1 LLENQRVSALSAGK
15 YYLPFAK
22 IFKMAVFN
30 IKQCPVCGSNRFNSF
45 ITCTDYF
52 VSGEQFEIRE
62 CAGCGFKFT
71 ADASDEQNI
80 GRYYQSEEYISHSN
94 TSKGL
99 VNGIYHRVRNYM
111 LRRKSRL
118 VKKATNK
125 KTGRILDVGTG
136 TAFFLNE
143 MKQHGWDVAG
153 TEKSADARAFAQK
166 EFGLE
171 IDEPEQLFQFEDKSF
186 DVVALW
192 HVLEHIHRLDENM
205 QTFSRLLKPDG
216 KLIIAVP
223 NHTSYDA
230 RHYREFWAAWD
241 VPRHLWHFGPEHM
254 KLLGEKF
261 GFQLQSLHTMP
272 FDSFY
277 VSLLSE
283 KYKKSKLAFL
293 KGLMHGKI
301 SWLKSLADKKRCS
314 SVIYV
319 FGK

>member
-1 LLENQRVSALSAGK
+1 
-15 YYLPFAK
+15 
-22 IFKMAVFN
+22 MAAFN
-30 IKQCPVCGSNRFNSF
+30 IQQCPVCGSNRFKPF
-45 ITCTDYF
+45 ITCNDFF

-62 CAGCGFKFT
+62 CSGCGFKFT
-71 ADASDEQNI
+71 ANAKDEENI

-99 VNGIYHRVRNYM
+99 VYAVYHRVRNYM
-111 LRRKSRL
+111 LGRKRRL
-118 VKKATNK
+118 IEKATEL
-125 KTGRILDVGTG
+125 KTGHILDVGTG
-136 TAFFLNE
+136 TGFFLNE
-143 MKQHGWDVAG
+143 MKKNGWQVSG
-153 TEKSADARAFAQK
+153 TEKSDGARDFAQK

-171 IDEPEQLFQFEDKSF
+171 IEEPEQLFQLENESF
-186 DVVALW
+186 DAITLW

-205 QTFSRLLKPDG
+205 EAFARLLKPEG

-230 RHYREFWAAWD
+230 RHYKQYWAAWD
-241 VPRHLWHFGPEHM
+241 VPRHLWHFGPEQM
-254 KLLGEKF
+254 KFFGEKY

-283 KYKKSKLAFL
+283 KYKKSNFALFR
-293 KGLMHGKI
+293 GLMHGKI
-301 SWLKSLADKKRCS
+301 SWLNSLANKERCS

-319 FGK
+319 FEK

>member
-1 LLENQRVSALSAGK
+1 
-15 YYLPFAK
+15 
-22 IFKMAVFN
+22 MAVYN
-30 IKQCPVCGSNRFNSF
+30 IQQCPVCGSNQFKSF
-45 ITCTDYF
+45 ITCTDFF

-62 CAGCGFKFT
+62 CSGCGFKFT
-71 ADASDEQNI
+71 VNAGDEKSI
-80 GRYYQSEEYISHSN
+80 GKYYQSEEYISHSN

-99 VNGIYHRVRNYM
+99 VNSIYHQVRNYM
-111 LRRKSRL
+111 LGRKSRL
-118 VKKATNK
+118 VEKVTIL
-125 KTGRILDVGTG
+125 KTGHILDVGTG
-136 TAFFLNE
+136 TGFFLNE
-143 MKQHGWDVAG
+143 MKTHDWQVSG
-153 TEKSADARAFAQK
+153 TEKSSDARAFAQK

-171 IDEPEQLFQFEDKSF
+171 INEPEQLFQFENESF
-186 DVVALW
+186 DAITLW
-192 HVLEHIHRLDENM
+192 HVLEHIHRLNENM
-205 QTFSRLLKPDG
+205 QTFSSLLKRDG

-230 RHYREFWAAWD
+230 RHYKEFWAAWD
-241 VPRHLWHFGPEHM
+241 VPRHLWHFGPEQM
-254 KLLGEKF
+254 KLFGEKF

-283 KYKKSKLAFL
+283 KYKKSNLALF

-301 SWLKSLADKKRCS
+301 SWLNSLVNKKRCS

>member
-1 LLENQRVSALSAGK
+1 MA
-15 YYLPFAK
+15 
-22 IFKMAVFN
+22 IFK
-30 IKQCPVCGSNRFNSF
+30 IDQCPVCGSNQFKPF
-45 ITCTDYF
+45 ITCNDFF

-62 CAGCGFKFT
+62 CNDCGFKFT
-71 ADASDEQNI
+71 VNAEDEENI

-99 VNGIYHRVRNYM
+99 INAVYHRVRNYM
-111 LRRKSRL
+111 LGRKRRL
-118 VKKATNK
+118 VEKATGL
-125 KTGRILDVGTG
+125 KTGRLLDVGTG
-136 TAFFLNE
+136 TGFFLNE
-143 MKQHGWDVAG
+143 MKKNGWQVSG
-153 TEKSADARAFAQK
+153 TEKSDDTRDFAKK
-166 EFGLE
+166 EFGVE
-171 IDEPEQLFQFEDKSF
+171 IGEPEQLFQFKNESF
-186 DVVALW
+186 DAITLW
-192 HVLEHIHRLDENM
+192 HVLEHVHRLDENM
-205 QTFSRLLKPDG
+205 QTFGKLLNPAG

-230 RHYREFWAAWD
+230 RHYKQFWAAWD
-241 VPRHLWHFGPEHM
+241 VPRHLWHFGPEQM
-254 KLLGEKF
+254 KLFGEKY

-283 KYKKSKLAFL
+283 KYKISKLALF

-301 SWLKSLADKKRCS
+301 SWLNSLANKKRCS